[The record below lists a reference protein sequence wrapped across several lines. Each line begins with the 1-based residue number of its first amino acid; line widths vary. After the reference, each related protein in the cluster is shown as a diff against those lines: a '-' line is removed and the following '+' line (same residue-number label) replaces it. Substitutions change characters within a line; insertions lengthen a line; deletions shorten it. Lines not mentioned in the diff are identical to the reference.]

1 MAIYFTEPTEARLTI
16 IELIETILGTMN
28 YSLNTFIALR
38 EQMILLRRSFSC
50 ECALQ
55 SSGTLARDILRM
67 KADDFPRYSCDL
79 EVIGNDLREVEQK
92 SMPYDEVDPDIDD
105 CTGSEEV
112 AKFTPHRIRCQ
123 KKAFQEVINI
133 V

>member
-1 MAIYFTEPTEARLTI
+1 
-16 IELIETILGTMN
+16 
-28 YSLNTFIALR
+28 
-38 EQMILLRRSFSC
+38 MILLRRSFPC

-67 KADDFPRYSCDL
+67 KADDLPRYSCDL

-92 SMPYDEVDPDIDD
+92 SMPYDEVDPDLHD

-133 V
+133 VQARDPLLLTAVPGFLTCCTAVGKDGRRRVCFSH